1 MPEDMRNLQLSRELC
16 ERVEQRFGQRF
27 GKIEDFLVYVMER
40 LVRYDAKAMDQ
51 EEQRIIEERLKDLGY
66 I

>member
-1 MPEDMRNLQLSRELC
+1 MTEDMRNLQLPRELC
-16 ERVEQRFGQRF
+16 ERVEQRFGQQF
-27 GKIEDFLVYVMER
+27 GKVEDFLIYVMER

>member
-1 MPEDMRNLQLSRELC
+1 MPEDMRNLRLSRELC

-27 GKIEDFLVYVMER
+27 GKIEDFLIYVMER
-40 LVRYDAKAMDQ
+40 LVRYDAKVMDQ

>member
-1 MPEDMRNLQLSRELC
+1 MPEEMRNLQLPRDLC
-16 ERVEQRFGQRF
+16 ETVEQRFGQQF
-27 GKIEDFLVYVMER
+27 GKVEDFLIYVLER
-40 LVRYDAKAMDQ
+40 LVRDDAKVMDQ